1 MDIALSEVK
10 LALEADPNM
19 GPAHNLRGLIYGN
32 LGEAGLAEE
41 SFRRALTINARD
53 SDALQNYGWFL
64 CTQKRYAEGQAQFT
78 TALAIPQNRI
88 NPRIYRTLGVCQN
101 MAGQWA
107 EAENSLQRA
116 IDIEPNNPAT
126 AFNLAE
132 VLYRR
137 GDYERARFYI
147 RRVNSQQGVMNA
159 QTLWLAVRIEKRLG
173 NQSGVRELGNQLR
186 EPLPRVRARHGRS
199 SEGSSMTEH
208 TPAAGAADKALPPRR
223 GPARVRCCDRLG
235 RRRACTLLHW
245 QPPSRCRR
253 ASSTRSRTT
262 ATTNCS
268 TPPSR
273 APSRRPSAAR

>member
-1 MDIALSEVK
+1 MIAARRWAATLAGCLAGVQGLVLLSGCSTTVSTTSGPVSESRPATAANEAADRDRRARARLELASAYFGRGQMDIALSEVK

-32 LGEAGLAEE
+32 LGEVGLAEE
-41 SFRRALTINARD
+41 SFKRALTINARD

-78 TALAIPQNRI
+78 NALAIPQNRI
-88 NPRIYRTLGVCQN
+88 NPRIHRTLGVCQN

-159 QTLWLAVRIEKRLG
+159 QTLWLAVRIEKSLG
-173 NQSGVRELGNQLR
+173 NQSGVRELGNQLVNRYR
-186 EPLPRVRARHGRS
+186 ESREARS
-199 SEGSSMTEH
+199 FE
-208 TPAAGAADKALPPRR
+208 R
-223 GPARVRCCDRLG
+223 GQFDD
-235 RRRACTLLHW
+235 
-245 QPPSRCRR
+245 
-253 ASSTRSRTT
+253 
-262 ATTNCS
+262 
-268 TPPSR
+268 
-273 APSRRPSAAR
+273 